1 MLEIFLI
8 VLPVFLVIGLGFS
21 LKGTG
26 LVGDEFLVQL
36 NRLVYFVALPLMFFH
51 KIAQA
56 EFSASFN
63 PLLLTG
69 VLATIVV
76 LSAASY
82 LFTGV
87 RNYPPK
93 ARGAFSQASFRGNLV
108 YVGLPIIYNAYGE
121 NGFAVAGI
129 LIGFMTP
136 LVNGLSILV
145 LLLPQRSTSREL
157 KASFW
162 VYQILLNPLIVAS
175 LLGIVWSFFDLP
187 IPEVLDRTFD
197 LITGMAMPLALI
209 VIGASFSASELR
221 GDMGLSIVATAVKL
235 VLMPLMAGGVLLLLG
250 VRGVELGVGVLLTGA
265 PAASAAYIMAQQLKS
280 DAELTSS
287 IIMFSTLV
295 SVFSYTFYL
304 YILKILGL

>member
-1 MLEIFLI
+1 MIEIFLI

-26 LVGDEFLVQL
+26 LVSEEFLVHL

-63 PLLLTG
+63 PLLLAG
-69 VLATIVV
+69 VFVIIIV
-76 LSAASY
+76 LCAASY
-82 LFTGV
+82 LFTGI
-87 RNYPPK
+87 RNYPAPV
-93 ARGAFSQASFRGNLV
+93 RGAFSQASFRGNLV
-108 YVGLPIIYNAYGE
+108 YVALPIIYNAYGE
-121 NGFAVAGI
+121 AGFAVAGI

-145 LLLPQRSTSREL
+145 LLLPQRKSSTEL
-157 KASFW
+157 KVSFW
-162 VYQILLNPLIVAS
+162 IHQILLNPLIVS
-175 LLGIVWSFFDLP
+175 SFLGIIWSFFGLP
-187 IPEVLDRTFD
+187 IPEVLNRTFD

-209 VIGASFSASELR
+209 VIGASFSVRELR
-221 GDMGLSIVATAVKL
+221 GDMGLSIVVCAVKL
-235 VLMPLMAGGVLLLLG
+235 VLMPVMAGALLLLLG

-265 PAASAAYIMAQQLKS
+265 PAASAAYILAQQLKS

-304 YILKILGL
+304 YLLKILGV

>member
-1 MLEIFLI
+1 MIEIFLI

-26 LVGDEFLVQL
+26 LVGEEFLVHL

-63 PLLLTG
+63 PLLLAG
-69 VLATIVV
+69 VFVIIIVLCAV
-76 LSAASY
+76 SY
-82 LFTGV
+82 LFTGI
-87 RNYPPK
+87 RNYPAPV
-93 ARGAFSQASFRGNLV
+93 RGAFSQASFRGNLV
-108 YVGLPIIYNAYGE
+108 YVALPIIYNAYGE
-121 NGFAVAGI
+121 AGFAVAGI

-145 LLLPQRSTSREL
+145 LLLPQRKSSTEL
-157 KASFW
+157 TTSFW
-162 VYQILLNPLIVAS
+162 VHQILLNPLIVS
-175 LLGIVWSFFDLP
+175 SFLGIIWSFFGLP
-187 IPEVLDRTFD
+187 IPEVLNRTFD

-209 VIGASFSASELR
+209 VIGASFSVRELR
-221 GDMGLSIVATAVKL
+221 GDMGLSIVVCAVKL
-235 VLMPLMAGGVLLLLG
+235 LLMPVMAGALLLLLG

-265 PAASAAYIMAQQLKS
+265 PAASAAYILAQQLKS

-304 YILKILGL
+304 YLLKILGV